1 MRSIKRMMKYQ
12 KVEKEIKERLELDI
26 KMYLSAGN
34 KIDVRQPGESVA
46 VDGTNN
52 WPAGFYNDDN
62 IAFHKKRPRPR

>member
-1 MRSIKRMMKYQ
+1 MMKYQ